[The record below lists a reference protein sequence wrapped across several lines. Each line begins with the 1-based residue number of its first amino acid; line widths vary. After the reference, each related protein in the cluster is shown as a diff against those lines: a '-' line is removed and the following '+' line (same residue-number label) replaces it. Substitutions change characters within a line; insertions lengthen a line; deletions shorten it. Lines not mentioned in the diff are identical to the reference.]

1 MNSEV
6 IKAII
11 IESDVKHAKLVQ
23 AAMPDYIDASFVK
36 FSAAQETLDNG
47 VDGAEVGLVIMDADD
62 REGKALS
69 IYKYM
74 MEGANKRK
82 LRKIPVIIFTVDEF
96 SDKCMDFYDVGEP
109 IFYTG
114 ELDDSDFFIAL
125 NDAIDSVEFMTDD
138 DYEDDVDPM
147 AELENQKKSP
157 EKLMGMVFET
167 KNEPVRAAA
176 YKDERAVKAII
187 SAVKD
192 GKVKVKQIY
201 DVLDKVAEERTAA
214 GKPVG
219 FTHGISKEKTVKRVE
234 KTEQSQW
241 KKEHAPSKNKEDNVS
256 NLHRLDN
263 VARVSQLL
271 EGDDDIQSVNQNAVH
286 GPYGQQP
293 GVDQQG
299 GVAPTARQD
308 SIVKNT
314 SVKRPKVVLIVDT
327 DPNTVKAFKLFLA
340 SGYIVHMVDSSM
352 KALDFVVKNRVDIVC
367 VEYNVNGMPG
377 LSIIKSIK
385 NQRTGA
391 KAKPFMLIKEKDY
404 THEMEGLFNTAG
416 VLGIITKPIVKKQLL
431 AEIKKAQ

>member
-11 IESDVKHAKLVQ
+11 IECDVKHAKLVQ
-23 AAMPDYIDASFVK
+23 AAMPDYIDASFIR

-47 VDGAEVGLVIMDADD
+47 IDGAEIGLVIMDADD

-125 NDAIDSVEFMTDD
+125 NDAIDSAEFMTDD

-167 KNEPVRAAA
+167 KNEPVRTAA

-219 FTHGISKEKTVKRVE
+219 FEYGAIKDKTVKRVE
-234 KTEQSQW
+234 KTEKNNW
-241 KKEHAPSKNKEDNVS
+241 KKEHATSKLREDNVS
-256 NLHRLDN
+256 NLHKLN
-263 VARVSQLL
+263 NATRVSQLL
-271 EGDDDIQSVNQNAVH
+271 VGDDDIQTANQNLLQ
-286 GPYGQQP
+286 GSYGQ
-293 GVDQQG
+293 
-299 GVAPTARQD
+299 APAGNHPTGAASNEKQENTA
-308 SIVKNT
+308 KNS
-314 SVKRPKVVLIVDT
+314 SVRRPKVVLIVDT

-352 KALDFVVKNRVDIVC
+352 KALDFIVKNRVDIVC
-367 VEYNVNGMPG
+367 VEYDMNGMSG
-377 LSIIKSIK
+377 LSIVKSIK
-385 NQRTGA
+385 NQRSTA
-391 KAKPFMLIKEKDY
+391 KAFILMNEKDY
-404 THEMEGLFNTAG
+404 TYEMEGLFSTSG

-431 AEIKKAQ
+431 SEIKKVQ